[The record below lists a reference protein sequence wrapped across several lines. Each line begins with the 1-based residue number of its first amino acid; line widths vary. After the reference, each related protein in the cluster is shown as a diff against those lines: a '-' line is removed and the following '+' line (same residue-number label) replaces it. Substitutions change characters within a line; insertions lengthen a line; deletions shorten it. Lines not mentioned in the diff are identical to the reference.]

1 MYWYLKVLKNYVGFS
16 GRARRKEYWM
26 FTLFSLIASVL
37 LTVLDVMFGTL
48 DAASGWGLLGFLY
61 FLAVLLP
68 GLAVSVRRLHD
79 IDKSG
84 WWLLLILIP
93 IIGALVLLVFA
104 IMEGTRGD
112 NRFGPDPKTI
122 EEDGAPAL
130 A

>member
-26 FTLFSLIASVL
+26 FTLFSLIASILLGIGDVVL
-37 LTVLDVMFGTL
+37 GTFNE
-48 DAASGWGLLGFLY
+48 ASGWGLLGALY
-61 FLAVLLP
+61 LLAVFLP
-68 GLAVSVRRLHD
+68 SVAVSVRRLHD

-84 WWLLLILIP
+84 WWLLLILVP
-93 IIGALVLLVFA
+93 LVGALVLLVFA

-112 NRFGPDPKTI
+112 NRFGPDPKSI
-122 EEDGAPAL
+122 EEDGMPAL

>member
-48 DAASGWGLLGFLY
+48 DTASGWGLLGFLY